1 MKNLHISLLPPLL
14 CLIAALF
21 LLNLNGT
28 PKDKPEN
35 EKKEQPYSF
44 THKVKK
50 QRKVPVIESGVTE
63 QMLKEHL
70 EKEAEN
76 AWQVPLRI
84 SAKHNVNEVGLWE
97 QLPDGGRLWR
107 LGICSENAK
116 GVGFTLHNFVVPK
129 GAKLFAYNKK
139 KDFVV
144 GPIVKTNSPVRESR
158 VRSNP
163 VEVRSILGEEI
174 FLEYYEPPMKK
185 GETNFHLIQIYHR
198 WSDFPYSMTH
208 KLQTEAGVEIAP
220 ITQKDYEE
228 FMKRKQ
234 LLAEKRIVIEGINK
248 VVDYNLSNSGIW
260 EELPNGDRV
269 WRLIIKTP
277 DFGVDSHLN
286 PYFEDMLIPP
296 GAKLFIYDSNKVA
309 VYDAMVKR
317 NHYGLHVP
325 GNTMNIEY
333 YEPKTMKGKGKLFI
347 RYAKKYL
354 WGTNNAKSLDCTN
367 AYQCTA
373 QVNCGCIHGTPFN
386 PSDAYVNDPYIP
398 DSDEVTC
405 SNLINQ
411 NLLNTLRNS
420 VVRIELIAPDGS
432 PYGFCSGTLIA
443 NKNQKL
449 YVLTA
454 NHCLRNPSDWD
465 NWHYGVEGE
474 AGENILKWKF
484 RFYYEYLREPNNTC
498 VSNLADWAEVTGGKV
513 IATSGRTSPGT
524 ADNDWGGSGDVA
536 GSDFALIEL
545 NTLPENVGDLHFAG
559 WNNAQSL
566 DDVLAGCGIHHPG
579 GDAKKVSIHDDDRF
593 NIPLPPDGILGVCD
607 ENNGIK
613 PYVYATTN
621 EIFQKDITENN
632 NGESFAV
639 TFERGITRPGS
650 SGSAFFDET
659 GKIRGQLRGGPTYSC
674 CATKDELGFEHEATS
689 GDYLDESCNPTANIA
704 NAKKYRNGNTER
716 LTEYGR
722 LWYPYNQVSPSALP
736 VLDDERRTL
745 QSWLD
750 PDNDSGG
757 MMEGVDVTDCDI
769 YMRDGYCDTGG
780 EPNFNCDMGGWD
792 DIWASPDLWNT
803 SSHGSPENEEINPID
818 FNFMGYRIHNGDACT
833 SAPALLRLYWTMAS
847 TGEMWT
853 DDWEDDY
860 VLDPFGTILCAHGD
874 EMVNSPVEIPA
885 ISPGGIHEGWVDWF
899 PPNYTHPSEPGYYN
913 PESCEINPDV
923 ENGRFEVCL
932 LARIMSLDNP
942 IRNEAEGPIAENVLA
957 SNNIVTRNTFLIEA
971 LPGEPPKP
979 HCILVTNNNSEAH
992 NLNVTFEQV
1001 ARELDLDYNANTVIE
1016 LLPSITLWDAWQSTG
1031 AKSEGLQITGNRVV
1045 EVTDFTSAKL
1055 LDIPFDP
1062 KEQKPMCIK
1071 VYDTSGGSSSG
1082 KTEADAAQLTFKIA
1096 HEPANPNDHINAS
1109 SACVFKVSRKSAVSP
1124 IQSLQMRAY
1133 PNPFSAQTHLV
1144 FSLPN
1149 EAAVHLNIYDLKG
1162 ALVQTLAAGQ
1172 TLPEGEHTLLWNA
1185 QSFPD
1190 GVYIAI
1196 LQTPF
1201 AELSTKIVKTK

>member
-1 MKNLHISLLPPLL
+1 MKNLHISLLPLLL
-14 CLIAALF
+14 CLIAALL

-50 QRKVPVIESGVTE
+50 LRKVPTYKMKLTDAEIAAFAEKMKEQKKGELDEIEGKT
-63 QMLKEHL
+63 M
-70 EKEAEN
+70 
-76 AWQVPLRI
+76 RI
-84 SAKHNVNEVGLWE
+84 DGNPETSGLWE
-97 QLPDGGRLWR
+97 DIPNVGRIWRLKICAPDAKGVGLHFNKFKIPEGGQFFFYNKDKTQMVGPISKPNAGSSYRPTLYISGIPGEEVIVEYNEPASSKGMADFNINTIKYRFADFPNSFFLPVEKEVPFVVNPLTPEAEKHLKMMQKVKHSAGGFNLDVREYLGDMGIREILPNGDKLWR
-107 LGICSENAK
+107 LGIKLDFTSTFAISIQGPLPEGAYIHAYTPDKFRVTAK
-116 GVGFTLHNFVVPK
+116 VK
-129 GAKLFAYNKK
+129 KLAPGN
-139 KDFVV
+139 
-144 GPIVKTNSPVRESR
+144 IVYVTGLRN
-158 VRSNP
+158 N
-163 VEVRSILGEEI
+163 EVI
-174 FLEYYEPPMKK
+174 LEYYEPKSAK
-185 GETNFHLIQIYHR
+185 GNGAPTVL
-198 WSDFPYSMTH
+198 
-208 KLQTEAGVEIAP
+208 KLHMGFLDLLKEA
-220 ITQKDYEE
+220 
-228 FMKRKQ
+228 
-234 LLAEKRIVIEGINK
+234 
-248 VVDYNLSNSGIW
+248 S
-260 EELPNGDRV
+260 
-269 WRLIIKTP
+269 
-277 DFGVDSHLN
+277 
-286 PYFEDMLIPP
+286 
-296 GAKLFIYDSNKVA
+296 GAKLPIEDCEDVDCIPNTICFDGAYAAAGGEAFTGLSYSDTDLDLSLINTLKRSVVLLKIFFPCSTGSC
-309 VYDAMVKR
+309 DATNPAFPGVS
-317 NHYGLHVP
+317 LVP
-325 GNTMNIEY
+325 GY
-333 YEPKTMKGKGKLFI
+333 YET
-347 RYAKKYL
+347 
-354 WGTNNAKSLDCTN
+354 
-367 AYQCTA
+367 
-373 QVNCGCIHGTPFN
+373 
-386 PSDAYVNDPYIP
+386 
-398 DSDEVTC
+398 
-405 SNLINQ
+405 
-411 NLLNTLRNS
+411 
-420 VVRIELIAPDGS
+420 
-432 PYGFCSGTLIA
+432 CSGTLVS
-443 NKNQKL
+443 NKSGKP
-449 YVLTA
+449 YILTA
-454 NHCLRNPSDWD
+454 HHCTKPNLAVTNALSYNLGDELYWQASFKF
-465 NWHYGVEGE
+465 E
-474 AGENILKWKF
+474 ALNGENGCSSEEIRVSDDGLDIMQF
-484 RFYYEYLREPNNTC
+484 NTI
-498 VSNLADWAEVTGGKV
+498 NG
-513 IATSGRTSPGT
+513 AT
-524 ADNDWGGSGDVA
+524 AVA
-536 GSDFALIEL
+536 GSNMLDFLLIEL
-545 NTLPENVGDLHFAG
+545 NEPVPAEFAPYYAGIDALTQTLPTKGL
-559 WNNAQSL
+559 
-566 DDVLAGCGIHHPG
+566 GIHHPRG
-579 GDAKKVSIHDDDRF
+579 YNKKVSLQDDDEL
-593 NIPLPPDGILGVCD
+593 NETGNTGY
-607 ENNGIK
+607 NGIK
-613 PYVYATTN
+613 AFQFYLFGSSGEYLYDYIENEMAGDHFALTYDRGVVYT
-621 EIFQKDITENN
+621 
-632 NGESFAV
+632 
-639 TFERGITRPGS
+639 GS
-650 SGSAFFDET
+650 SGSAFFNPA
-659 GKIRGQLRGGPTYSC
+659 GKVIGQLRGVDGATGPCCDNTAPNHNNNKACNYS
-674 CATKDELGFEHEATS
+674 
-689 GDYLDESCNPTANIA
+689 
-704 NAKKYRNGNTER
+704 
-716 LTEYGR
+716 R
-722 LWYPYNQVSPSALP
+722 LWFSWDKILHPTLP
-736 VLDDERRTL
+736 VSEPPTKITEDDGSISPDATDEQKQQTL
-745 QSWLD
+745 IYWLD
-750 PDNDSGG
+750 PNNETGG

-769 YMRDGYCDTGG
+769 YMRDGYCDNGN

-803 SSHGSPENEEINPID
+803 SFYGSPENEEINPID
-818 FNFMGYRIHNGDACT
+818 FNFMGYRIHNNGDACT
-833 SAPALLRLYWTMAS
+833 SAPALLHLYWTMAS

-957 SNNIVTRNTFLIEA
+957 SNNIVTRNTFLVEA

-1201 AELSTKIVKTK
+1201 AELSTKIIKTR